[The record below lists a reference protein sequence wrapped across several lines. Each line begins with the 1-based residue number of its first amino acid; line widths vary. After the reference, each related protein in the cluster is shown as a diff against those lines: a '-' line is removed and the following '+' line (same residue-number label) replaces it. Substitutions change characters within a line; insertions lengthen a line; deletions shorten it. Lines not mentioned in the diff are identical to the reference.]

1 MLTRDDLINHI
12 IFMKLKDEDYARAA
26 LRHYNELLPHFDL
39 NAGVKEAMKG
49 QK

>member
-1 MLTRDDLINHI
+1 MSIVLLLDVSEI
-12 IFMKLKDEDYARAA
+12 IDSFYIEYARAA

>member
-1 MLTRDDLINHI
+1 MKI
-12 IFMKLKDEDYARAA
+12 MKLDIEYARAA